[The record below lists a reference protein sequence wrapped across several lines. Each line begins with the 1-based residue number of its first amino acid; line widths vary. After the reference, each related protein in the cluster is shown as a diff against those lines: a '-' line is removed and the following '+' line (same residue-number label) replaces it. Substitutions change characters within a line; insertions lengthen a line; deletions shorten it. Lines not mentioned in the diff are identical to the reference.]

1 MEDRGDLVGAM
12 VVEDDDEVLVVMQS
26 GNVVRSAVEG
36 VPSKGRDTMGV
47 IFAKPRKK
55 DRIIKVARSSG
66 ATLAATGEEAGDEAE
81 GNDAVTPDAAPS
93 ESEGTD
99 QTDAVAL
106 DSDQASTEQAP
117 ESEKSDGGHQ

>member
-1 MEDRGDLVGAM
+1 M
-12 VVEDDDEVLVVMQS
+12 VVEDDDEVLVVMES

-66 ATLAATGEEAGDEAE
+66 AVLAATGEADGENDGDAAE
-81 GNDAVTPDAAPS
+81 DGNDAVTADGAPS
-93 ESEGTD
+93 EPEGAD
-99 QTDAVAL
+99 QADAVAL

-117 ESEKSDGGHQ
+117 ESDESDGGHQ